1 MARKGVVTDPQVP
14 VDIVDEEVVVGL
26 EIDIV
31 VGGTVVGGALVVLSE
46 DVDDEEDSDALDV
59 EAELLESDEVV
70 WEAELEVLEAS
81 SLLEDV

>member
-1 MARKGVVTDPQVP
+1 MTDPQVP

-26 EIDIV
+26 EVDIV
-31 VGGTVVGGALVVLSE
+31 VGGTVVGGALEVLSE
-46 DVDDEEDSDALDV
+46 DVDDEDDSDALGV